1 MKYILIND
9 IPTKEIN
16 IDSDILS
23 IDLLVLCSLTK
34 SKTEA
39 KRLTLQNGIKIDGEK
54 EKYYVKDHH
63 IPIISRE
70 L

>member
-1 MKYILIND
+1 MKKILIND

-39 KRLTLQNGIKIDGEK
+39 KKVDFAKWN
-54 EKYYVKDHH
+54 
-63 IPIISRE
+63 
-70 L
+70 